1 MTGMDIS
8 WIDRFIPQIREYVFV
23 REEDSLLILVPNQA
37 YKLNRSACSVL
48 SALLGGATTDQV
60 LRAVGDGPDR
70 RQDLHDFACDLRAVV
85 SGCLRE
91 GDDRR
96 AVERIPFERPFNTLP
111 VLSEVALTY
120 RCNLQCVFCYAAC
133 GCRASSK
140 AEGEMSTAEAKQVLH
155 TIRHEAK
162 VPSVSFTGGEPTLR
176 GDLPKLVEH
185 ARSLGMRVNL
195 ITNGTML
202 TNRLV
207 RRLVRSGLNSAQV
220 SLEGPSA
227 AIHDPLTGVPGSFD
241 RTVAGIERLRDADIR
256 VHTNT
261 TISRGNIE
269 HLEGIV
275 AVVKRMG
282 MERLSMNMVIPTG
295 SSAENPDAIWVTY
308 TEIGDAVMRAKA
320 AARGAGVEFMWYS
333 PTPFCLFNPVASGF
347 GGKACAA
354 CDGLLSVSPSGDVL
368 PCSSLAEPVGNLLRQ
383 DFRDVWNSPQAEYYK
398 SKSYAHDICRS
409 CEDFDV
415 CCGACPLY
423 WRAFGYDELKAVREE
438 AHASIG

>member
-1 MTGMDIS
+1 MTDMDIS
-8 WIDRFIPQIREYVFV
+8 WIDQFIPQIKEYVFV
-23 REEDSLLILVPNQA
+23 REEDALLILIPNQA
-37 YKLNRSACSVL
+37 YKLNRSACRIL

-60 LRAVGDGPDR
+60 LRTVGDTPDK

-91 GDDRR
+91 GEERR
-96 AVERIPFERPFNTLP
+96 AVERVPFERPFNTLP

-133 GCRASSK
+133 GCRTSADS
-140 AEGEMSTAEAKQVLH
+140 AEMSTAEAKRILH
-155 TIRHEAK
+155 VIRRDAQ

-176 GDLPKLVEH
+176 RDLPKLIRH
-185 ARSLGMRVNL
+185 ARSLDMRVNL
-195 ITNGTML
+195 ITNGTTL
-202 TNRLV
+202 TDRPV
-207 RRLVRSGLNSAQV
+207 KRLVRSGLNSAQV
-220 SLEGPSA
+220 SLEGPSPA
-227 AIHDPLTGVPGSFD
+227 VHDPLTGAPGSFD
-241 RTVAGIERLRDADIR
+241 RTVAGIERLRDAGIR

-275 AVVKRMG
+275 ALAKDLG

-295 SSAENPDAIWVTY
+295 SSVQDPDAIWVTY
-308 TEIGDAVMRAKA
+308 TEIGDAVMRVKA
-320 AARGAGVEFMWYS
+320 EARRREIEFLWYS
-333 PTPFCLFNPVASGF
+333 PTPFCLFNPAASGF

-354 CDGLLSVSPSGDVL
+354 CDGLLSVSPTGDVL
-368 PCSSLAEPVGNLLRQ
+368 PCSSLAEPAGNLLREE
-383 DFRDVWNSPQAEYYK
+383 FRDVWRSPRAEYYK
-398 SKSYAHDICRS
+398 SKSYAHEICQA